1 MLNIK
6 KRSEYQLLKG
16 CQQKDRLA
24 QKELYDKYKN
34 AMYTLIYRITNDL
47 KLSEEILQDAF
58 MKVFKHINNFRGE
71 ASIGSWIKTIVTRT
85 ALEKVKQKI
94 QFEPLEGQAY
104 EEVFDWGH
112 HLDIDYLEK
121 AIQSLPEGYRAVFV
135 LIEIEG
141 YAHKEVSIM
150 LGISVGT
157 SKSQL
162 YHAKRKLK
170 ELLTDFR

>member
-1 MLNIK
+1 MLSIK
-6 KRSEYQLLKG
+6 KRSEYQLLKD
-16 CQQKDRLA
+16 CQRKDSLA
-24 QKELYDKYKN
+24 QKELYDNYKN
-34 AMYTLIYRITNDL
+34 AMFTLIYRITDDL

-58 MKVFKHINNFRGE
+58 IKVFKHIHNFRGE
-71 ASIGSWIKTIVTRT
+71 GSIGSWIKTIVTRT

-94 QFEPLEGQAY
+94 RFEPLEEQAY
-104 EEVFDWGH
+104 EEIIDWGH

-141 YAHKEVSIM
+141 YAHKEVSLM